1 MRKNR
6 KFYERAKNR
15 PLSGIGSCASEIS
28 VGGTKKMTFNLYD
41 SGYSSVG
48 CSQRI
53 LFNIHRGFIR
63 SWYNKYFQVFYECT
77 KCIPTKTC
85 TNKMYQQK
93 HVISAYH
100 QINMARKL
108 NSNLNSGRKYHTQT
122 GWFGPKSIPKHTD
135 PWLLTWFDLMYWQTY
150 P

>member
-1 MRKNR
+1 MDKVSHEKNR

-53 LFNIHRGFIR
+53 LSIFTGDSSDLGTI
-63 SWYNKYFQVFYECT
+63 STSKYFMNVQNV
-77 KCIPTKTC
+77 
-85 TNKMYQQK
+85 YQQ
-93 HVISAYH
+93 
-100 QINMARKL
+100 
-108 NSNLNSGRKYHTQT
+108 
-122 GWFGPKSIPKHTD
+122 
-135 PWLLTWFDLMYWQTY
+135 
-150 P
+150 